1 MKMQFNI
8 FSCLLFLS
16 LTALSCRKE
25 KDTKPYLP
33 STGLPP
39 PSGYVVDNKEYFWG
53 VFWHKTTRGY
63 ETDLDTSRLTDSTIS
78 KGVNVYVAMWT
89 EMTTFQQ
96 IPSIFYDFV
105 RSDSIHLSYTVVP
118 GKLQVLAET
127 PLGVDYQSDVL
138 VEYK

>member
-1 MKMQFNI
+1 MQINV

-16 LTALSCRKE
+16 LTALFCRKE
-25 KDTKPYLP
+25 KDARPYSPP

-39 PSGYVVDNKEYFWG
+39 PSGYVVDNKEYFWA
-53 VFWHKTTRGY
+53 VVWHKTTRGY
-63 ETDLDTSRLTDSTIS
+63 ETDLDTGRLTDSTINR
-78 KGVNVYVAMWT
+78 GVNVSVAMWT

-96 IPSIFYDFV
+96 VPSIFYDFV
-105 RSDSIHLSYTVVP
+105 RNDSIHLSYTVAP

-138 VEYK
+138 IEYK